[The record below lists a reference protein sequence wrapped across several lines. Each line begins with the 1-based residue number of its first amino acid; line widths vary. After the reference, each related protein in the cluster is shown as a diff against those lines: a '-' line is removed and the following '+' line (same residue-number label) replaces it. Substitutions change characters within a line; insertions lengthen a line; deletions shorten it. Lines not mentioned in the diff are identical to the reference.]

1 MIKKNLYIR
10 LVLIAI
16 VVAFAVVVA
25 LPNGPDIKIG
35 SLNKPLFIHQGL
47 DLRGGVA
54 LTYQADMSA
63 LPAANHN
70 DALITLKSRIENKIN
85 AFGVSEPVIQAG
97 KIGNDTIIK
106 VELPGV
112 TNVEEAIKTLG
123 EFPDLKFYNQA
134 GDLVVTGSDVDK
146 ASVQFGDNSNGG
158 SGSNSILGEP
168 QVLLKFKED
177 GKQKFATATTKAAAA
192 NPKETIRID
201 LDGITISNPVVN
213 EAITDG
219 SAVISGNFTVESAKK
234 LSTQLNEGAL
244 PVPIK
249 IIGQQTVGA
258 TLGSESLRKSLI
270 AGLIG
275 ILLIMLFMVIY
286 YRVPGVIA
294 IFALIIYTIINVA
307 IYKLI
312 PVTVTLAGVAG
323 FILSIGMAVDANIL
337 IFERMREEIRSGKQL
352 IQAIDDGFKRAWSSI
367 RDSNSSTLIT
377 ALILYFGT
385 AGLIK
390 GFALTL
396 AIGVFVS
403 LFTAITITQVIL
415 KLLVTTKLRKL
426 VHS

>member
-10 LVLIAI
+10 LILIAI
-16 VVAFAVVVA
+16 VVIVAVFVA
-25 LPNGPDIKIG
+25 LPSGPDIKIG

-54 LTYQADMSA
+54 LTYQADMSSLSA
-63 LPAANHN
+63 DRYN

-85 AFGVSEPVIQAG
+85 AFGVSEPVIQTG

-112 TNVEEAIKTLG
+112 TNVEQAIKTLG
-123 EFPDLKFYNQA
+123 EFPDLKFYDQA
-134 GDLVVTGSDVDK
+134 GNLVVTGSDVDR
-146 ASVQFGDNSNGG
+146 ASVQFGNSDSDSNK
-158 SGSNSILGEP
+158 SNSIMGEP
-168 QVLLKFKED
+168 QVLLKFKDE
-177 GKQKFATATTKAAAA
+177 GKNKFADATTKAAAA

-201 LDGITISNPVVN
+201 LDGVTISNPVVN

-219 SAVISGNFTVESAKK
+219 SAVISGSFSIETAKK

-249 IIGQQTVGA
+249 IIGQQTIGA
-258 TLGSESLRKSLI
+258 SLGSKSLRKSLI
-270 AGLIG
+270 AGIIG
-275 ILLIMLFMVIY
+275 IVLVALFMIIY
-286 YRVPGVIA
+286 YRVPGLVA
-294 IFALIIYTIINVA
+294 IFALLIYSIINVA
-307 IYKLI
+307 IYKLL

-323 FILSIGMAVDANIL
+323 FILSVGMAVDANIL

-367 RDSNSSTLIT
+367 RDSNFSTLIT
-377 ALILYFGT
+377 ALILYVGT

-396 AIGVFVS
+396 AIGVLVS

-415 KLLVTTKLRKL
+415 KLMVTSRLKKLI
-426 VHS
+426 HA

>member
-1 MIKKNLYIR
+1 MNKRNLYIR
-10 LVLIAI
+10 LILIAI
-16 VVAFAVVVA
+16 VVALATIVA

-63 LPAANHN
+63 LSTDRYNE
-70 DALITLKSRIENKIN
+70 ALVTLKTRIENKIN
-85 AFGVSEPVIQAG
+85 AFGVSEPVIQTG
-97 KIGNDTIIK
+97 KIGNDTIVK

-112 TNVEEAIKTLG
+112 TNVQEAIKTLG
-123 EFPDLKFYNQA
+123 EFPDLKFFDQA
-134 GDLVVTGSDVDK
+134 GNLVVTGADVDN
-146 ASVQFGDNSNGG
+146 ASVQFGNSS
-158 SGSNSILGEP
+158 SGNNSNSILGEP
-168 QVLLKFKED
+168 EVLIKFKSD
-177 GKQKFATATTKAAAA
+177 GKQKFADATTKAAAA
-192 NPKETIRID
+192 NPKESIRID

-219 SAVISGNFTVESAKK
+219 SAVISGSFTVDNAKK

-249 IIGQQTVGA
+249 IIGQQTIGA
-258 TLGSESLRKSLI
+258 TLGSESLKKSLI
-270 AGLIG
+270 AGIIG
-275 ILLIMLFMVIY
+275 IMLIMLFMLIY
-286 YRVPGVIA
+286 YRFPGLIA
-294 IFALIIYTIINVA
+294 IFALVIYTIINIA
-307 IYKLI
+307 IYKLL
-312 PVTVTLAGVAG
+312 PVTVTLAGMAG

-337 IFERMREEIRSGKQL
+337 IFERMKEEIRSGKAL
-352 IQAIDDGFKRAWSSI
+352 VLAIDDGFKRAWSSI

-377 ALILYFGT
+377 AVILYFGT

-396 AIGVFVS
+396 AIGVIVS

-415 KLLVTTKLRKL
+415 KLLVTTKMKKFI
-426 VHS
+426 HT